1 MSDLFDYP
9 KTNAERAERWDDYD
23 TSRIGHAVDAVRA
36 IATALGANIFPPSE
50 LQEDLERL
58 HELALDEQERSEY
71 PDINMDVFELADT
84 IESRLFEIK
93 EAVSTIQEAVS
104 PLGYLWP
111 DPDEYTE
118 EDDDD

>member
-23 TSRIGHAVDAVRA
+23 TSRIDHAVDAVRA

-58 HELALDEQERSEY
+58 SKLALDEQERAEY
-71 PDINMDVFELADT
+71 PKMRIPVHCSHVFRSNAAT
-84 IESRLFEIK
+84 HS
-93 EAVSTIQEAVS
+93 V
-104 PLGYLWP
+104 
-111 DPDEYTE
+111 
-118 EDDDD
+118 